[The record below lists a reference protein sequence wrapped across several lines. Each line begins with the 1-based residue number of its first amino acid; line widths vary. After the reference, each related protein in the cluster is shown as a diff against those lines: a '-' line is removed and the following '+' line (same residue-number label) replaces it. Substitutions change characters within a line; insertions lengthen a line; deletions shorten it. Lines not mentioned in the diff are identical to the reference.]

1 MIEKLTPE
9 DEKLFFDYL
18 YLKLKNKQ
26 LHKDNYDFIILCYKE
41 RKESYMLLTFLLNFR
56 FYIFLK
62 ENEERI
68 INVFKKLRK

>member
-18 YLKLKNKQ
+18 CLKLKNKQ

-62 ENEERI
+62 ENKEII
-68 INVFKKLRK
+68 INVFKKLRM